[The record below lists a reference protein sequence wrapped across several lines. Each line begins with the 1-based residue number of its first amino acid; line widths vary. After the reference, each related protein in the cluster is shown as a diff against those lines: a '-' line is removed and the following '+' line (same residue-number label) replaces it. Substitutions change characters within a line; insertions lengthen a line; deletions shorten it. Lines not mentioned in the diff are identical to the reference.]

1 MRKQALSRQEFSGQ
15 KSSGQEFYAVGSAA
29 APNNFA
35 KLTLRMAGHQC
46 QFEIV
51 TDIHRII
58 RHDPGAARRNIQYE
72 AFAPG
77 HPAVDRNPG
86 LMLVQ
91 LTPRFAMYLCPRLNN
106 SHDDHPSLDV
116 IAISSAIVKTGRQ
129 IEGEFVKFP

>member
-1 MRKQALSRQEFSGQ
+1 
-15 KSSGQEFYAVGSAA
+15 
-29 APNNFA
+29 
-35 KLTLRMAGHQC
+35 MAGHQC

-58 RHDPGAARRNIQYE
+58 RHDPGAARRDIQYE

-77 HPAVDRNPG
+77 HPVVDRNPG

-91 LTPRFAMYLCPRLNN
+91 LPSRFAMYLCPRLNN

-116 IAISSAIVKTGRQ
+116 IAISSAIVKTRRQ